1 MTIHTEAQH
10 DDETGEPYLF
20 IQDQWHEIDT
30 SDLTGKDAKSV
41 AAYDDAMDTVR
52 IAREIMEDNL
62 RAMVAEHIPSNL
74 EARFAYRWGKKSVAA
89 VEPRTK
95 SAKSGNKIKL

>member
-1 MTIHTEAQH
+1 M
-10 DDETGEPYLF
+10 F
-20 IQDQWHEIDT
+20 KQDQWYEIDT
-30 SDLTGKDAKSV
+30 SDLSGKAAKSV
-41 AAYDDAMDTVR
+41 AAYDDAMDTVK

-62 RAMVAEHIPSNL
+62 RTLVADQIPDHL

-95 SAKSGNKIKL
+95 STKSGGKIKL